1 MIGPCSH
8 YGRPRWCCPTC
19 AAEAVLLLLRS
30 GRVAMA
36 LRLIEGLPDM
46 IVDQIGSVYA
56 LGHDRVVIARRARE
70 GLGGGARARVYG
82 QERKA

>member
-1 MIGPCSH
+1 MIGPCTH

-36 LRLIEGLPDM
+36 RRLIEDLPGL
-46 IVDQIGSVYA
+46 IRDQIGCAYA
-56 LGHDRVVIARRARE
+56 AGHDRRGLAQRARE
-70 GLGGGARARVYG
+70 GLGGGARQRVYG
-82 QERKA
+82 REGNR

>member
-1 MIGPCSH
+1 MIGTCSH
-8 YGRPRWCCPTC
+8 FGGPALACSICTAEHAVRLLKSGRP
-19 AAEAVLLLLRS
+19 
-30 GRVAMA
+30 AMA
-36 LRLIEGLPDM
+36 LRLIEGLPDV
-46 IVDQIGSVYA
+46 IVDQIGNVYA